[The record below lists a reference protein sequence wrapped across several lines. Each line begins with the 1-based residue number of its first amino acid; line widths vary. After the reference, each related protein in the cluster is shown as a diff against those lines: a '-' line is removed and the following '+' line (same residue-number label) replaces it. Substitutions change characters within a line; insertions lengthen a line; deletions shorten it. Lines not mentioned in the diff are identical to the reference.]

1 MWSKDYW
8 KDLSER
14 AFRTFAQA
22 LVGAMSAGAVTTLH
36 QVDWPYAL
44 SAAGFAAAVS
54 VLMSLGASQVGD
66 RGTAALLPAGDPTP
80 EAETPASGV
89 NNDGGE
95 GGSIARDGN
104 APR

>member
-1 MWSKDYW
+1 MKRPIGAGVPHIRSGPGRRH
-8 KDLSER
+8 ER
-14 AFRTFAQA
+14 RC
-22 LVGAMSAGAVTTLH
+22 GHTTLH

-66 RGTAALLPAGDPTP
+66 RGTAALLPTS
-80 EAETPASGV
+80 ETPG
-89 NNDGGE
+89 DTGEGGE
-95 GGSIARDGN
+95 GDSIARDGN

>member
-44 SAAGFAAAVS
+44 SAAGFAAVVS

-66 RGTAALLPAGDPTP
+66 RGTAALLPTS
-80 EAETPASGV
+80 ETPGV
-89 NNDGGE
+89 KGEGGE
-95 GGSIARDGN
+95 GDSIARDGN

>member
-14 AFRTFAQA
+14 AFRAFAQA
-22 LVGAMSAGAVTTLH
+22 LVGAMSAGAVATLH

-44 SAAGFAAAVS
+44 SAAGFAALVS

-66 RGTAALLPAGDPTP
+66 RGTAALLPTS
-80 EAETPASGV
+80 ETPGQ
-89 NNDGGE
+89 GGE
-95 GGSIARDGN
+95 GDSIARDGN

>member
-22 LVGAMSAGAVTTLH
+22 LVGAMSAGAVITLH
-36 QVDWPYAL
+36 QVDWPYAF
-44 SAAGFAAAVS
+44 SAAGFAALVS
-54 VLMSLGASQVGD
+54 VLMSLGASQIGD
-66 RGTAALLPAGDPTP
+66 RGTAALLPAT

-89 NNDGGE
+89 NDGGE

-104 APR
+104 AAR